1 MEMQGSA
8 GQVSVVVRARLR
20 GNPAAAKKLHDD
32 VTGATREMAQAAG
45 DISHHIFLN
54 PTDPSDFLGIDVWKS
69 ADAAMAFAGNPQIT
83 EFFGNLFEGQ
93 PEITVWAKSDW
104 NQW

>member
-1 MEMQGSA
+1 
-8 GQVSVVVRARLR
+8 VSVVVRARLR
-20 GNPAAAKKLHDD
+20 GDPSAAKQLHDS

-54 PTDPSDFLGIDVWKS
+54 PADPGAFLGIDVWKS

-83 EFFGNLFEGQ
+83 EFFGQLFEGP
-93 PEITVWAKSDW
+93 PEITVWAASDW